1 VTTISVIIPTYNYGH
16 FLREAIDSVLAQT
29 WPALEVIVVDD
40 GSTDDTPRILADYGD
55 RIRVIR
61 QENLGA
67 SAARNTGIAAARG
80 EWVAFLDSDDLWRP
94 WKLECDA
101 ARIAADPDLGM
112 VHCGAEQFDNT
123 GKTLFV
129 FLGGLEGWVAPDL
142 LRFDREVIAAP
153 GSGLTVRKAAAE
165 EVGGYDPRLDASEDW
180 DFCYRLACRY
190 RAGFIPEVLARY
202 RQHGSGKHLNIRNM
216 QNGMLMALEKAF
228 QSSDPAVQSQR
239 NRTYGRLHLVL
250 AGCYF
255 RARQPRLF
263 LKHAIKSLRYTPRNA
278 AYLAAY
284 PFRAAKRAFSHVGNA
299 ANVTP
304 NIRDSNS
311 SN

>member
-1 VTTISVIIPTYNYGH
+1 VTTISVIIPTYNYDR

-94 WKLECDA
+94 RKLECDA
-101 ARIAADPDLGM
+101 ARIAADPDLGI

-142 LRFDREVIAAP
+142 LSLDREVIAAP

-165 EVGGYDPRLDASEDW
+165 EVGGYDPRLEGSEDW
-180 DFCYRLACRY
+180 DFCYRIACRY
-190 RAGFIPEVLARY
+190 RAGLVPEVLARY
-202 RQHGSGKHLNIRNM
+202 RLHGSGRHLNIPKM
-216 QNGMLMALEKAF
+216 ENGMLMALEKAF

-255 RARQPRLF
+255 QRREPRLF
-263 LKHAIKSLRYTPRNA
+263 LKHVIKSLRYDARNLP
-278 AYLAAY
+278 YFAAY
-284 PFRAAKRAFSHVGNA
+284 PLRVAARALGRKSGTAL
-299 ANVTP
+299 P
-304 NIRDSNS
+304 L
-311 SN
+311 

>member
-1 VTTISVIIPTYNYGH
+1 VTTISVIIPTYNYDR

-29 WPALEVIVVDD
+29 YPAQEIIVVDD
-40 GSTDDTPRILADYGD
+40 GSTDDTPRILAEYGD

-61 QENLGA
+61 QDNLGV

-80 EWVAFLDSDDLWRP
+80 EWVAFLDSDDVWRP
-94 WKLECDA
+94 RKLECDV

-142 LRFDREVIAAP
+142 LRLDREVIAAP
-153 GSGLTVRKAAAE
+153 GSGLTVRKTAAE
-165 EVGGYDPRLDASEDW
+165 EAGGYDTRIECAEDW
-180 DFCYRLACRY
+180 DFCYRIACRH

-202 RQHGSGKHLNIRNM
+202 RLHGSGRHLNIRKM
-216 QNGMLMALEKAF
+216 EDGMLLALEKAF
-228 QSSDPAVQSQR
+228 QSSDPAVQAMRKQ
-239 NRTYGRLHLVL
+239 TYGRLHRVL

-255 RARQPRLF
+255 QSRQPRLF
-263 LKHAIKSLRYTPRNA
+263 LRHVINSLRYDPRNA
-278 AYLAAY
+278 AYFAAY
-284 PFRAAKRAFSHVGNA
+284 PLRVAKRAFA
-299 ANVTP
+299 
-304 NIRDSNS
+304 R
-311 SN
+311 

>member
-1 VTTISVIIPTYNYGH
+1 VTTISVIIPTYNYDR

-29 WPALEVIVVDD
+29 RPAHEIIVVDD
-40 GSTDDTPRILADYGD
+40 GSTDDTPRILAEYGD

-94 WKLECDA
+94 RKLEYDA

-112 VHCGAEQFDNT
+112 VHCGAEQFDNA
-123 GKTLFV
+123 GKTTAV

-142 LRFDREVIAAP
+142 LRLEREVIAAP
-153 GSGLTVRKAAAE
+153 GSGLTVRKTAAE
-165 EVGGYDPRLDASEDW
+165 EAGGYDLRLEAAEDW
-180 DFCYRLACRY
+180 DFCYRVACRY

-202 RQHGSGKHLNIRNM
+202 RLHGSGKHLNIRNM
-216 QNGMLMALEKAF
+216 ENGMLIALEKAF
-228 QSSDPAVQSQR
+228 QSPDPAVRSLR
-239 NRTYGRLHLVL
+239 NRTYGRFHLVL

-255 RARQPRLF
+255 RSRQPRRF
-263 LKHAIKSLRYTPRNA
+263 IKHVIKSLRYDPRNVT
-278 AYLAAY
+278 YFAAY
-284 PFRAAKRAFSHVGNA
+284 PLRVAKRALA
-299 ANVTP
+299 Q
-304 NIRDSNS
+304 
-311 SN
+311 